1 MRSCHHPHQ
10 SPSSLLPSGW
20 ENFVDSPSPR
30 SLSHN
35 LFANDWCALIIL
47 SEEFW
52 KNILKTKWN
61 FKKIFNILF
70 CNLDF
75 RKFLYKIWHW
85 LHNTIF
91 HAKKI
96 LTGDVNL
103 DEPDISSTVRVQ
115 IFIDRY
121 FAVVAEEIQIREN
134 LISRFMF
141 IFSMFYLKIVRFFF
155 HSWLFSRF
163 GLDCE
168 NKIQKFCALSYRK
181 TLNRSIPWGM
191 HRVHI

>member
-1 MRSCHHPHQ
+1 MYETSKKKNLT
-10 SPSSLLPSGW
+10 SF
-20 ENFVDSPSPR
+20 FVTS
-30 SLSHN
+30 
-35 LFANDWCALIIL
+35 I
-47 SEEFW
+47 SESFFI
-52 KNILKTKWN
+52 N
-61 FKKIFNILF
+61 
-70 CNLDF
+70 
-75 RKFLYKIWHW
+75 IWHW

-121 FAVVAEEIQIREN
+121 FSQIYFAVVVEEIQIREN

-168 NKIQKFCALSYRK
+168 NKIQKFCALKYRK
-181 TLNRSIPWGM
+181 TFVLFITERL
-191 HRVHI
+191 